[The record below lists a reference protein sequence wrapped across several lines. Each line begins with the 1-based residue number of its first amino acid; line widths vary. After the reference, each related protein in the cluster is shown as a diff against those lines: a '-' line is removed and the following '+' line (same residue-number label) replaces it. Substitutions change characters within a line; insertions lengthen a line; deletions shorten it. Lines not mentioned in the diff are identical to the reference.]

1 MYTSLVSL
9 VSYPCPLLIIDN
21 FCVCIANFLIDI
33 SIKYITIAAYT
44 VNIKGYVYVAG
55 SRPAILKSLIPDEVK
70 WFWYDDLLFNF

>member
-55 SRPAILKSLIPDEVK
+55 PRPAIDGHPHP
-70 WFWYDDLLFNF
+70 